1 MSYTTSSNFK
11 NKTTQE
17 HFEDIYCRIN
27 KLENY
32 MLGIKP
38 DNKPA
43 NINITANLDIDNTNA
58 NKSIDEVKENIEEL
72 NEMIEEIELP
82 DIRPIIN
89 FYGCS
94 FNFGEGSAEATYH
107 MGDDNWE
114 RKVEN

>member
-11 NKTTQE
+11 SKSFLE
-17 HFEDIYCRIN
+17 LLEDIYCRIN
-27 KLENY
+27 RLENY

-43 NINITANLDIDNTNA
+43 DINIVANLDIDNTAA
-58 NKSIDEVKENIEEL
+58 NKHIDEVKENIEEL
-72 NEMIEEIELP
+72 TEMIEEIELP

-107 MGDDNWE
+107 MGDDNCE
-114 RKVEN
+114 RKVED

>member
-114 RKVEN
+114 KKVEN

>member
-1 MSYTTSSNFK
+1 MG
-11 NKTTQE
+11 NKIS
-17 HFEDIYCRIN
+17 D
-27 KLENY
+27 
-32 MLGIKP
+32 
-38 DNKPA
+38 
-43 NINITANLDIDNTNA
+43 INIVANLDIDNTSA
-58 NKSIDEVKENIEEL
+58 NKRIDEVKENIEEL

>member
-11 NKTTQE
+11 NKSFPE
-17 HFEDIYCRIN
+17 LLEDIYCRIN
-27 KLENY
+27 RLENN
-32 MLGIKP
+32 MLGIKK

-43 NINITANLDIDNTNA
+43 DINIVANLDLNNDKAIEN
-58 NKSIDEVKENIEEL
+58 IHEVKEEVEEL
-72 NEMIEEIELP
+72 SNLLDELELP
-82 DIRPIIN
+82 DIRPIIS

-114 RKVEN
+114 RKAED

>member
-1 MSYTTSSNFK
+1 MGSKIS
-11 NKTTQE
+11 
-17 HFEDIYCRIN
+17 D
-27 KLENY
+27 
-32 MLGIKP
+32 
-38 DNKPA
+38 
-43 NINITANLDIDNTNA
+43 INIVANLDIDNTSA
-58 NKSIDEVKENIEEL
+58 NKRIDEVKENIEEL

-114 RKVEN
+114 RKVED

>member
-1 MSYTTSSNFK
+1 MNYTDTINFK
-11 NKTTQE
+11 DKTDKE
-17 HFEDIYCRIN
+17 RFEDIYRRIN

-32 MLGIKP
+32 MLGIKK
-38 DNKPA
+38 DSKPA
-43 NINITANLDIDNTNA
+43 DINIVANLDIDNTNA

-72 NEMIEEIELP
+72 NEMIAEIELP
-82 DIRPIIN
+82 DIRPIVT

-114 RKVEN
+114 RKVED

>member
-1 MSYTTSSNFK
+1 MDNTNFNLGLIIDQLNDF
-11 NKTTQE
+11 NK
-17 HFEDIYCRIN
+17 RIN
-27 KLENY
+27 KIENK
-32 MLGIKP
+32 MSGVKK

-43 NINITANLDIDNTNA
+43 DINIVANLDL
-58 NKSIDEVKENIEEL
+58 NKDKAIENIHEVKEEVEEL
-72 NEMIEEIELP
+72 NDLLMELELP

-114 RKVEN
+114 RKDNE

>member
-1 MSYTTSSNFK
+1 MSYTTTSDFK
-11 NKTTQE
+11 SKSFSE
-17 HFEDIYCRIN
+17 LLEDIYCRID
-27 KLENY
+27 KLENN
-32 MLGIKP
+32 MLGIKK

-43 NINITANLDIDNTNA
+43 DINIIANLDIDNTNA
-58 NKSIDEVKENIEEL
+58 NKHIDEVKENIEEL

-82 DIRPIIN
+82 DIRPIIS

>member
-1 MSYTTSSNFK
+1 MNYTTTTNFK
-11 NKTTQE
+11 NKTTLE

-32 MLGIKP
+32 MLGIKK

-43 NINITANLDIDNTNA
+43 DINIVANLDLKNDKAIEN
-58 NKSIDEVKENIEEL
+58 IHEVKENIEEL

-107 MGDDNWE
+107 MGDN
-114 RKVEN
+114 

>member
-1 MSYTTSSNFK
+1 MYTQYYYNGK
-11 NKTTQE
+11 PMGE
-17 HFEDIYCRIN
+17 ALDDIYCRIN

-32 MLGIKP
+32 MLGIKK
-38 DNKPA
+38 DDKPA
-43 NINITANLDIDNTNA
+43 DINIVANLDIDNTNA
-58 NKSIDEVKENIEEL
+58 NKHIDEVKENIEEL
-72 NEMIEEIELP
+72 NEMIAEIELP
-82 DIRPIIN
+82 DIHPIIT

>member
-1 MSYTTSSNFK
+1 MG
-11 NKTTQE
+11 NKIS
-17 HFEDIYCRIN
+17 D
-27 KLENY
+27 
-32 MLGIKP
+32 
-38 DNKPA
+38 
-43 NINITANLDIDNTNA
+43 INIVANLDIDNTSA
-58 NKSIDEVKENIEEL
+58 NKRIDEVKENIEEL

-114 RKVEN
+114 RKVES

>member
-1 MSYTTSSNFK
+1 MNYTDTINFK
-11 NKTTQE
+11 NKTIQE
-17 HFEDIYCRIN
+17 LFEDIYCRIN
-27 KLENY
+27 KLENN
-32 MLGIKP
+32 MLGIKK

-43 NINITANLDIDNTNA
+43 DINIVANLDVDNTNA
-58 NKSIDEVKENIEEL
+58 NKHIDEVKENLEEL
-72 NEMIEEIELP
+72 SEMIEEIELP

-114 RKVEN
+114 RKVED

>member
-1 MSYTTSSNFK
+1 MNYTSSSNFK
-11 NKTTQE
+11 NKSFPE
-17 HFEDIYCRIN
+17 LLEDIYCRIN
-27 KLENY
+27 RLENN
-32 MLGIKP
+32 MLGIKS

-43 NINITANLDIDNTNA
+43 DINIVANLDIDNTNA

-82 DIRPIIN
+82 DIRPIIS

-114 RKVEN
+114 RKVED

>member
-1 MSYTTSSNFK
+1 MNYTTTTNFK

-38 DNKPA
+38 GNKPA
-43 NINITANLDIDNTNA
+43 DINIVANLDIDNTNA
-58 NKSIDEVKENIEEL
+58 NKSINEVKENIEEL

-82 DIRPIIN
+82 DIRPIIS

>member
-1 MSYTTSSNFK
+1 MG
-11 NKTTQE
+11 NKIS
-17 HFEDIYCRIN
+17 D
-27 KLENY
+27 
-32 MLGIKP
+32 
-38 DNKPA
+38 
-43 NINITANLDIDNTNA
+43 INIVANLDIDNTSA
-58 NKSIDEVKENIEEL
+58 NKRIDEVKENIEEL

-114 RKVEN
+114 RKVEG

>member
-1 MSYTTSSNFK
+1 MSYTTTTNFK
-11 NKTTQE
+11 NKTTLE

-32 MLGIKP
+32 ILGIKK
-38 DNKPA
+38 DNKSA
-43 NINITANLDIDNTNA
+43 DINIVANLDLDNDKAIEN
-58 NKSIDEVKENIEEL
+58 IHEVKEEIEDLRDLLDEL
-72 NEMIEEIELP
+72 ELP

>member
-1 MSYTTSSNFK
+1 MNYTTTTNFK
-11 NKTTQE
+11 NKTTQK

-32 MLGIKP
+32 MLGIKK

-43 NINITANLDIDNTNA
+43 DINIVANLDLKNDKAIEN
-58 NKSIDEVKENIEEL
+58 IHEVKEEVEEL
-72 NEMIEEIELP
+72 NDLLAELELP

-114 RKVEN
+114 RKVED

>member
-1 MSYTTSSNFK
+1 MNYTTTTNFK
-11 NKTTQE
+11 NKTTLE

-32 MLGIKP
+32 MLGIKK

-43 NINITANLDIDNTNA
+43 DINITANLDLKTDKAMNNLH
-58 NKSIDEVKENIEEL
+58 EVTEEL
-72 NEMIEEIELP
+72 EELRDLLDELELP

-107 MGDDNWE
+107 MDDDN
-114 RKVEN
+114 

>member
-1 MSYTTSSNFK
+1 MNYTTTTNFK

-38 DNKPA
+38 NNKPA
-43 NINITANLDIDNTNA
+43 DINIIANLDIDNTNA

-114 RKVEN
+114 RKVED

>member
-1 MSYTTSSNFK
+1 MG
-11 NKTTQE
+11 NK
-17 HFEDIYCRIN
+17 IS
-27 KLENY
+27 
-32 MLGIKP
+32 
-38 DNKPA
+38 A
-43 NINITANLDIDNTNA
+43 INIVANLDIDNTSA
-58 NKSIDEVKENIEEL
+58 NKRIDEVKENIEEL

>member
-1 MSYTTSSNFK
+1 MSYTDTINFK
-11 NKTTQE
+11 NKTAQE

-27 KLENY
+27 RLENN

-43 NINITANLDIDNTNA
+43 DINIVANLDIDNTNA

-114 RKVEN
+114 RKVEG

>member
-1 MSYTTSSNFK
+1 MNNTDFNLSLIIDQLNDINNRV
-11 NKTTQE
+11 NKIE
-17 HFEDIYCRIN
+17 N
-27 KLENY
+27 KI
-32 MLGIKP
+32 LGVKK

-43 NINITANLDIDNTNA
+43 DINIVANLDIDNTNA

-82 DIRPIIN
+82 DIRPIIS

-114 RKVEN
+114 RKVED

>member
-1 MSYTTSSNFK
+1 MNYTTTTNFK
-11 NKTTQE
+11 NKTPQE
-17 HFEDIYCRIN
+17 HLEDIYCRIN

-32 MLGIKP
+32 MLGIKK

-43 NINITANLDIDNTNA
+43 DINIVANLDIDNTNA

-72 NEMIEEIELP
+72 NEMIAEIELP

-114 RKVEN
+114 RKVED

>member
-1 MSYTTSSNFK
+1 MSYTTTTNFK
-11 NKTTQE
+11 NKTTLE

-27 KLENY
+27 KLENN

-38 DNKPA
+38 DNKSTD
-43 NINITANLDIDNTNA
+43 INIVANLDLNNDKAIEN
-58 NKSIDEVKENIEEL
+58 IHEVKEEIEEL
-72 NEMIEEIELP
+72 SDLLDELELP

-114 RKVEN
+114 RKVED